1 LFYVAV
7 TRAREQ
13 LYLSH
18 AYARTVYGQQNFN
31 APSEFLSD
39 IPAELLNYA
48 DTGGVPDEPLKT
60 VYLEW

>member
-1 LFYVAV
+1 VAI
-7 TRAREQ
+7 TRARER

-39 IPAELLNYA
+39 IPNELLDYP
-48 DTGGVPDEPLKT
+48 DTGDVPNEPLKT